1 MNTSLAGRPGNS
13 QTNDFIISTWYSGSM
28 LYCGGDVE
36 LASYLPQFLLNQ
48 SYHNNRKFKGGKKRR
63 RRHNVKL
70 ILAMY
75 CCKFLQLQES
85 LVIWG
90 WSDIKSRTMFVK
102 ISFSRADIVALHIR
116 EGGIPVFPPAQDQNL
131 NAHCEAHPV
140 FPSQELR
147 WNQSLCDEKGWEQFF
162 CFSFCWLPF
171 MLASFPHSLHVN
183 RIHNSHCTTII
194 LRLAHFRRRC
204 SMTKRRWI
212 DLIKIRMQKQ
222 LQQRQNGMFI

>member
-28 LYCGGDVE
+28 LYCGGDIE

-48 SYHNNRKFKGGKKRR
+48 SYRINRNFKGGKKKKREGGELRR
-63 RRHNVKL
+63 QRHNVKL

-90 WSDIKSRTMFVK
+90 WSDIKSRTMSVK

-116 EGGIPVFPPAQDQNL
+116 EGWIPVFPPAQDQNL
-131 NAHCEAHPV
+131 IAYCKAHPV
-140 FPSQELR
+140 SPSQELK
-147 WNQSLCDEKGWEQFF
+147 WNQSLHEEKGWEQLF

-171 MLASFPHSLHVN
+171 KLASFPHS
-183 RIHNSHCTTII
+183 
-194 LRLAHFRRRC
+194 
-204 SMTKRRWI
+204 
-212 DLIKIRMQKQ
+212 
-222 LQQRQNGMFI
+222 

>member
-36 LASYLPQFLLNQ
+36 LAGYLPQFHLNQ
-48 SYHNNRKFKGGKKRR
+48 SYCNNRKFKGGKKKGGGGGVRR
-63 RRHNVKL
+63 QRHNVKV
-70 ILAMY
+70 ILAVY

-102 ISFSRADIVALHIR
+102 ISFSTADIVALHIR
-116 EGGIPVFPPAQDQNL
+116 EGEIPVFPPAQDQNL
-131 NAHCEAHPV
+131 IAHCEAHLV
-140 FPSQELR
+140 SPSQELT
-147 WNQSLCDEKGWEQFF
+147 WNQSLCEEKGWEQFF

-171 MLASFPHSLHVN
+171 KLASFPHS
-183 RIHNSHCTTII
+183 
-194 LRLAHFRRRC
+194 
-204 SMTKRRWI
+204 
-212 DLIKIRMQKQ
+212 
-222 LQQRQNGMFI
+222 